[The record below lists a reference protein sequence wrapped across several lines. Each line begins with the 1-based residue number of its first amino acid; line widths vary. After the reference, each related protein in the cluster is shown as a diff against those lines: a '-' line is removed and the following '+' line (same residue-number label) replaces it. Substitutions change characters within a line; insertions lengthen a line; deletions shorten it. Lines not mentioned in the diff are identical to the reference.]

1 MNDPRRRSADADIVG
16 HSRVFFG
23 SKLSE
28 YSVTEADQRSKAIK
42 GDE

>member
-1 MNDPRRRSADADIVG
+1 MNGPWRRSANADIAG

-23 SKLSE
+23 SELSE
-28 YSVTEADQRSKAIK
+28 YSVTKADQSSKASK